1 MLGDLVP
8 DFIKIVNENGVS
20 LTAIGLCMLLGGL
33 CMLLG
38 GFGISAW
45 FSGSIATHC
54 FMIAG
59 SSETS

>member
-20 LTAIGLCMLLGGL
+20 LTAIGL